1 MTIRG
6 YDNIKA
12 FVNAK
17 AQDERYAE
25 AINDSLFNCNA
36 AEEHCGAVY
45 LDAGEFEGEF
55 AVEQNKLERYIAE
68 YQDNVAL
75 EELS

>member
-1 MTIRG
+1 MKIIG
-6 YDNIKA
+6 YDNIKT
-12 FVNAK
+12 FINAK

-25 AINDSLFNCNA
+25 AINDAIFNCNA
-36 AEEHCGAVY
+36 AEEHCDAVY
-45 LDAGEFEGEF
+45 MDEGEF
-55 AVEQNKLERYIAE
+55 AISQNKLERYIAE